1 MKKRKPTMAKKFFVV
16 GSVMLWLIIVLFSF
30 YVLKTGGHLKPKAA
44 PVESI
49 GSDVSGRVTFDGKVV
64 VGAKITASG
73 NGVNNYTYSDSEGNY
88 TFENLSG
95 AYKLRVEKE
104 TYKTAEVDVV
114 AQDGKFQNIILNR

>member
-1 MKKRKPTMAKKFFVV
+1 MKKRESMLAKKFFVM
-16 GSVMLWLIIVLFSF
+16 GSVMLWLIIILFSF

-44 PVESI
+44 PAESI
-49 GSDVSGRVTFDGKVV
+49 GFDISGRVTFDKKAV

-73 NGVNNYTYSDSEGNY
+73 SDVNNYTYSDWEGNY
-88 TFENLSG
+88 TFGNLFG
-95 AYKLRVEKE
+95 VYTLRVEKE

>member
-1 MKKRKPTMAKKFFVV
+1 MNKRKLVVAKKFFVM
-16 GSVMLWLIIVLFSF
+16 GSVMLWLVIILFSL

-44 PVESI
+44 GVENA
-49 GSDVSGRVTFDGKVV
+49 GFGVSGRVTFDGVAV

-73 NGVNNYTYSDSEGNY
+73 NDVNNYTYSDSEGNY
-88 TFENLSG
+88 TFGNLFG

-104 TYKTAEVDVV
+104 TYKSTEVDVV